1 MIDLIHDELLFP
13 EVKWKQA
20 EIYSTSIPMDF
31 ITLMKSLNKS
41 DDTIREFLHMSGR
54 SITDD

>member
-1 MIDLIHDELLFP
+1 MHDEAQFP
-13 EVKWKQA
+13 EIKWKQA
-20 EIYSTSIPMDF
+20 EIYSTSIPINF
-31 ITLMKSLNKS
+31 ITLMKSLNKR